1 MGSLSR
7 QSVRTILT
15 FLILA
20 GLVAMSS
27 QAQSRS
33 VTINQVRLPDQT
45 VLQLEQRYRVP
56 IRDGNYW
63 YDKRSGAW
71 GTSGGPTVGFIYPNL
86 DIGGPLRA
94 DASNGHT
101 GVFINGR
108 QLHQADVM
116 GLLQLGPVYQGR
128 YWMDGAGNIGVE
140 NGPMLVN
147 LWQVVQA
154 ANQRGGSRGAYS
166 SYTRSGSMFG
176 SDGNG
181 CLVFNDPGSH
191 TSATSSGC

>member
-1 MGSLSR
+1 MRSPIR
-7 QSVRTILT
+7 QSLRTILT

-27 QAQSRS
+27 QAQTRS
-33 VTINQVRLPDQT
+33 VIINQVRLSDQV

-63 YDKRSGAW
+63 YDRNSGAW
-71 GTSGGPTVGFIYPNL
+71 GMSGGPTAGFILPNL
-86 DIGGPLRA
+86 DVGGPLRA

-108 QLHQADVM
+108 QLHQIDVM

-140 NGPMLVN
+140 KGPMLVN
-147 LWQVVQA
+147 LWQLVRT
-154 ANQRGGSRGAYS
+154 ANQRGGGGAYS
-166 SYTRSGSMFG
+166 SYSRSGSMFG

-181 CLVFNDPGSH
+181 CLVFNDPSSH
-191 TSATSSGC
+191 TSVTSSGC

>member
-1 MGSLSR
+1 MRSPTR
-7 QSVRTILT
+7 QSLRTILT
-15 FLILA
+15 FLLLA

-27 QAQSRS
+27 QAQTRS
-33 VTINQVRLPDQT
+33 VIINQVRLSDDL

-56 IRDGNYW
+56 VRDGNYW
-63 YDKRSGAW
+63 YDRKSGAW
-71 GTSGGPTVGFIYPNL
+71 GRSGGPTVGFIIPNL
-86 DIGGPLRA
+86 DVGGPLRA

-108 QLHQADVM
+108 QLHQIEVA

-128 YWMDGAGNIGVE
+128 YWMDGSGNIGVE
-140 NGPMLVN
+140 NGPMLLN
-147 LWQVVQA
+147 LWQVVRA
-154 ANQRGGSRGAYS
+154 ANQRSAGSAYS

-181 CLVFNDPGSH
+181 CLVFNDPSSH
-191 TSATSSGC
+191 TSASSGC

>member
-1 MGSLSR
+1 M
-7 QSVRTILT
+7 
-15 FLILA
+15 
-20 GLVAMSS
+20 
-27 QAQSRS
+27 
-33 VTINQVRLPDQT
+33 
-45 VLQLEQRYRVP
+45 
-56 IRDGNYW
+56 
-63 YDKRSGAW
+63 
-71 GTSGGPTVGFIYPNL
+71 SGGPTVGFIYPNL

-140 NGPMLVN
+140 NGPMLLN

-154 ANQRGGSRGAYS
+154 ANQRGGNRGAYS

-191 TSATSSGC
+191 TSVTSSGC